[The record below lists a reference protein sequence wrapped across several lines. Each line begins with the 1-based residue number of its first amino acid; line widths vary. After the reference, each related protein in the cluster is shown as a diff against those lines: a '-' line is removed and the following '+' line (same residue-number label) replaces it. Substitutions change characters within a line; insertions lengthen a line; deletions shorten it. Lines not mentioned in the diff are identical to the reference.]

1 MADIHLLD
9 AKENLLHEFTRDA
22 QGSVALL
29 ANTASEKATKYKLRT
44 ILGID
49 VTTKPTTRS
58 TNQPLIG
65 GD

>member
-1 MADIHLLD
+1 MADIRLLD

-49 VTTKPTTRS
+49 TTTQPTTQS
-58 TNQPLIG
+58 TTQPSSDG
-65 GD
+65 N